1 MIRPRAWAENSRSAS
16 SYRRLFLG
24 INSISNVHVHL
35 SDLKGILKVNLKP
48 RLRTSEEDAAS
59 LGPARRK
66 GSSAGSRAAER
77 RPPLAPA
84 APPPPPSR
92 FLLEMEQSA
101 SPNCAGDCDFMLPF
115 PVSSPKKNSILSLL
129 RPSKTLYQI
138 IIDN

>member
-16 SYRRLFLG
+16 SYRRLVLG
-24 INSISNVHVHL
+24 SNNNINVHIHL
-35 SDLKGILKVNLKP
+35 SDLKGILKVNLKL
-48 RLRTSEEDAAS
+48 RLRTSEDGAAS

-66 GSSAGSRAAER
+66 GSRAAER

-101 SPNCAGDCDFMLPF
+101 SLNCAGDCDFMMPF
-115 PVSSPKKNSILSLL
+115 PVSSPKKTQYYHYCVS
-129 RPSKTLYQI
+129 LYQI